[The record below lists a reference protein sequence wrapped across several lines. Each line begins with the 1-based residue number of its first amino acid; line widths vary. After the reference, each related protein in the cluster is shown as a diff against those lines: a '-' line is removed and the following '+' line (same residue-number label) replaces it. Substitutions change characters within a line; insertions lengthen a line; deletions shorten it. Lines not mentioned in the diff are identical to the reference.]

1 MTNSNI
7 TTENKLNEYL
17 INYYGWIPSY
27 RDFDI
32 DDITILAFTEDE
44 AWAEFNRT
52 VKFVKSAGI
61 SRINGIKY
69 EHTNS

>member
-7 TTENKLNEYL
+7 ATENKLNEYV
-17 INYYGWIPSY
+17 IDYCAWIPSY
-27 RDFDI
+27 RDFDV
-32 DDITILAFTEDE
+32 DDISILAFTEAE

-52 VKFVKSAGI
+52 IKYVKAAGI
-61 SRINGIKY
+61 SHINGIKY